1 MSRSLNKVTLIGN
14 LGNDP
19 EVRSTTGGNRVA
31 TFSLATSRSWNDASG
46 TKQEKTEWHRCVVWN
61 TKSSQLADIVEKY
74 VKKGDKLY
82 VEGRIEY
89 RQWQDKDGQTRYST
103 EINVRELIML
113 GGGSGGG
120 RSGADAD
127 SEAANGTRARAGSAA
142 KAKAGGG
149 DDFEDFP
156 GALADEDDDL
166 PFCRRV
172 SGKRTGGAP
181 AKERHPFSFSG
192 VSRSVRGQHVQ
203 PLLVQRQPDREVR
216 SRADRDRSGAGQLRA
231 GQQSRDDVDAAA
243 NRDVLGN
250 RERLGATSEDG
261 AEPASARARRAHEDV
276 RLGERLVLELDR
288 RRLVRLRIDVGDR
301 TIAMTRREGDEGG
314 EDERVPGAR
323 GVKRES
329 GHEDPRE

>member
-120 RSGADAD
+120 RASGGEFD
-127 SEAANGTRARAGSAA
+127 SEAANGARARAAQPGEGQGRAA
-142 KAKAGGG
+142 ATT
-149 DDFEDFP
+149 
-156 GALADEDDDL
+156 
-166 PFCRRV
+166 
-172 SGKRTGGAP
+172 SRT
-181 AKERHPFSFSG
+181 
-192 VSRSVRGQHVQ
+192 SRA
-203 PLLVQRQPDREVR
+203 R
-216 SRADRDRSGAGQLRA
+216 SRTRTTTCRSDAGR
-231 GQQSRDDVDAAA
+231 
-243 NRDVLGN
+243 
-250 RERLGATSEDG
+250 
-261 AEPASARARRAHEDV
+261 
-276 RLGERLVLELDR
+276 
-288 RRLVRLRIDVGDR
+288 
-301 TIAMTRREGDEGG
+301 
-314 EDERVPGAR
+314 
-323 GVKRES
+323 
-329 GHEDPRE
+329 

>member
-113 GGGSGGG
+113 GGGSGAGG
-120 RSGADAD
+120 RSGGEFD
-127 SEAANGTRARAGSAA
+127 SEAASGSRSRAASPA
-142 KAKAGGG
+142 KAKTGGG
-149 DDFEDFP
+149 EDFEDFP

-166 PFCRRV
+166 PF
-172 SGKRTGGAP
+172 
-181 AKERHPFSFSG
+181 
-192 VSRSVRGQHVQ
+192 
-203 PLLVQRQPDREVR
+203 
-216 SRADRDRSGAGQLRA
+216 
-231 GQQSRDDVDAAA
+231 
-243 NRDVLGN
+243 
-250 RERLGATSEDG
+250 
-261 AEPASARARRAHEDV
+261 
-276 RLGERLVLELDR
+276 
-288 RRLVRLRIDVGDR
+288 
-301 TIAMTRREGDEGG
+301 
-314 EDERVPGAR
+314 
-323 GVKRES
+323 
-329 GHEDPRE
+329 